1 MSSSTPARKTT
12 VIHSSNHGSSKSKG
26 SQKSSQ
32 KDLLDLMRPEL
43 GEQTWVLPTDALA
56 RALSA
61 KHRKPNTGRMKL
73 DSENSD
79 RLKYYDADIDKLEPV
94 IDMAS
99 HHFVNSNPASL
110 LQVSSKALERD
121 HYPGL
126 CDFFKPMCQFLC
138 YCLHH
143 HEPNRTV
150 FVKHLKFFI
159 WDKSMKD
166 GIDEAEPLKPDLAGL
181 FCKEVPGEL
190 YWSPPAGGTQ
200 MKIPVEVKSSWPD
213 LVLQA
218 GTYARSLFSA
228 APLRQYALVLGYN
241 QKDRDFRFLVFHR
254 GGLTAS
260 NPLKLKDANDQE
272 DFVRLFM
279 SIFTWKDRGDAG
291 LPGWCNENQAY
302 LPGRG
307 DVEHFLVNIER
318 LLHRS
323 TCVRGRSPRV
333 WGFKIPDMMKKV
345 PQVPPTMTPLIPITQ
360 TVRRSQ
366 RAQSPAGSQSQLHP
380 NSGTRRS
387 RGEQANSA
395 SNPPMDKAELITI
408 SPEYAAG
415 EIVKYIPLAVDW
427 HPSQYPLLLGPG
439 VSAVLKS
446 SWVSLFGAVIEPKVR
461 GDCSGMFGLPK
472 HVYSFW
478 AYHTDTCITTNHL
491 FLPSSD
497 LDTEAMEEYR
507 WHLYK
512 KDTERPDY
520 RALLVQVMQD
530 AGSSLVSAPDLQSL
544 ITAIT
549 HAHIGY
555 YNMIQRSYQ
564 HRDVSIW
571 NILAPNQLSECDIA
585 FTIDQPNAVQEEIL
599 QLCKDLSIKKQHA
612 AILIDADMA
621 IDWNTYFDK
630 AHGGTKSGTE
640 AFMSRWLLNP
650 ALTDHI
656 HSPLDDYWS
665 FYFVAQWACVFNP
678 LSSYGVKDA
687 ALILYW
693 RASLDGSRKDRDTAT
708 TDITKDPMSANKH
721 GEFLR
726 QAQPFLKAWANS
738 LDSLQDEV
746 IDIPISLSCEVFSD
760 IADRGLLSF
769 LKVAHKF
776 LLPTSSTK

>member
-1 MSSSTPARKTT
+1 MALTSP
-12 VIHSSNHGSSKSKG
+12 KSP
-26 SQKSSQ
+26 QN
-32 KDLLDLMRPEL
+32 DLIDLMRPEL
-43 GEQTWVLPTDALA
+43 EGQTWTLPTDMLA
-56 RALSA
+56 RGLSA
-61 KHRKPNTGRMKL
+61 KQRKPDADPRKL
-73 DSENSD
+73 ESEHSD
-79 RLKYYDADIDKLEPV
+79 RLEYYNIDIDKLEPV
-94 IDMAS
+94 IEKAS
-99 HHFVNSNPASL
+99 HHFPV
-110 LQVSSKALERD
+110 ERAF
-121 HYPGL
+121 YPGL
-126 CDFFKPMCQFLC
+126 CNFLNGC
-138 YCLHH
+138 VNSCATALRH
-143 HEPNRTV
+143 HEPNRPV
-150 FVKHLKFFI
+150 FLQRLKFFT
-159 WDKSMKD
+159 WHKT
-166 GIDEAEPLKPDLAGL
+166 EPLKPDLAGS
-181 FCKEVPGEL
+181 FCDEAPSEL
-190 YWSPPAGGTQ
+190 YWSPPSGGTQ
-200 MKIPVEVKSSWPD
+200 MKIPVEVKR
-213 LVLQA
+213 
-218 GTYARSLFSA
+218 TYARSLFSA

-241 QKDRDFRFLVFHR
+241 QKDRDFR

-260 NPLKLKDANDQE
+260 KPLKLEDVNDRE
-272 DFVRLFM
+272 DVVRLFM

-291 LPGWCNENQAY
+291 FPRWYNENQACP
-302 LPGRG
+302 PGRQDG
-307 DVEHFLVNIER
+307 EHFLVNIER
-318 LLHRS
+318 LLHHS
-323 TCVRGRSPRV
+323 TCVRGRSTRV
-333 WGFKIPDMMKKV
+333 FGFKIPDTTKKD
-345 PQVPPTMTPLIPITQ
+345 PPAATPLIPVTE

-366 RAQSPAGSQSQLHP
+366 ENVEKEKAKSQGTGPLGSQSQLHP
-380 NSGTRRS
+380 NSGTRSS

-530 AGSSLVSAPDLQSL
+530 AGSSLVSAPDLRSF

-571 NILAPNQLSECDIA
+571 NVLAPNQLFECDIA
-585 FTIDQPNAVQEEIL
+585 FTIDQPNAIQKEIL
-599 QLCKDLSIKKQHA
+599 QLCKDLSIEKQHA

-621 IDWNTYFDK
+621 IDWNTYFDR
-630 AHGGTKSGTE
+630 AHGGTKS
-640 AFMSRWLLNP
+640 
-650 ALTDHI
+650 HI

-665 FYFVAQWACVFNP
+665 FYFVAQWAFVFNP
-678 LSSYGVKDA
+678 LSLNGVQNQA
-687 ALILYW
+687 PIQRLREL
-693 RASLDGSRKDRDTAT
+693 LDGSPSNRDTAT
-708 TDITKDPMSANKH
+708 ADITKYPMTANRY
-721 GEFLR
+721 GEFLQ
-726 QAQPFLKAWANS
+726 QAQPFLEAWI
-738 LDSLQDEV
+738 DSLYLLGRTWVDTPE
-746 IDIPISLSCEVFSD
+746 SLKCEVFSD

-776 LLPTSSTK
+776 LLSTSSTK

>member
-1 MSSSTPARKTT
+1 MALTSP
-12 VIHSSNHGSSKSKG
+12 KSP
-26 SQKSSQ
+26 QN
-32 KDLLDLMRPEL
+32 DLIDLMRPEL
-43 GEQTWVLPTDALA
+43 EGQTWTLPTDMLA
-56 RALSA
+56 RGLSA
-61 KHRKPNTGRMKL
+61 KQRKPDADPRKL
-73 DSENSD
+73 ESEHSD
-79 RLKYYDADIDKLEPV
+79 RLEYYNIDIDKLEPV
-94 IDMAS
+94 IEKAS
-99 HHFVNSNPASL
+99 HHFVNSNPAL
-110 LQVSSKALERD
+110 LLASDEPVERAF
-121 HYPGL
+121 YPGL
-126 CDFFKPMCQFLC
+126 CNFLNGC
-138 YCLHH
+138 VNSCATALRH
-143 HEPNRTV
+143 HEPNRPV
-150 FVKHLKFFI
+150 FLQRLKFFT
-159 WDKSMKD
+159 WHKSTKD
-166 GIDEAEPLKPDLAGL
+166 GIDEAEPLKPDLAGS
-181 FCKEVPGEL
+181 FCDEAPSEL
-190 YWSPPAGGTQ
+190 YWSPPSGGTQ
-200 MKIPVEVKSSWPD
+200 MKIPVEVKSSWSD

-260 NPLKLKDANDQE
+260 KPLKLEDVNDRE
-272 DFVRLFM
+272 DVVRLFM

-291 LPGWCNENQAY
+291 FPRWYNENQACP
-302 LPGRG
+302 PGRQDG
-307 DVEHFLVNIER
+307 EHFLVNIER
-318 LLHRS
+318 LLHHS
-323 TCVRGRSPRV
+323 TCVRGRSTRV
-333 WGFKIPDMMKKV
+333 FGFKIPDTTKKD
-345 PQVPPTMTPLIPITQ
+345 PPITE
-360 TVRRSQ
+360 TVQCSRRIQENVEKAKSQ
-366 RAQSPAGSQSQLHP
+366 GTGLLGSQSQLHP
-380 NSGTRRS
+380 SSGTRSSRS
-387 RGEQANSA
+387 KQAKSA
-395 SNPPMDKAELITI
+395 SNSSNSLIDKAEPIAI

-415 EIVKYIPLAVDW
+415 ESVKYIPPTVDW
-427 HPSQYPLLLGPG
+427 HPSQYPLVLGPG
-439 VSAVLKS
+439 VSAILKS

-491 FLPSSD
+491 FLPPSD

-507 WHLYK
+507 WHLYEN
-512 KDTERPDY
+512 DTERPDY
-520 RALLVQVMQD
+520 RALLIQVMQD

-571 NILAPNQLSECDIA
+571 NILTPNQLSECDIA
-585 FTIDQPNAVQEEIL
+585 FTIDQPNTVQKEIL

-721 GEFLR
+721 GEFLQ
-726 QAQPFLKAWANS
+726 QAQPFLEAWI
-738 LDSLQDEV
+738 DSLYFLG
-746 IDIPISLSCEVFSD
+746 IH
-760 IADRGLLSF
+760 GLTRQR
-769 LKVAHKF
+769 A
-776 LLPTSSTK
+776 